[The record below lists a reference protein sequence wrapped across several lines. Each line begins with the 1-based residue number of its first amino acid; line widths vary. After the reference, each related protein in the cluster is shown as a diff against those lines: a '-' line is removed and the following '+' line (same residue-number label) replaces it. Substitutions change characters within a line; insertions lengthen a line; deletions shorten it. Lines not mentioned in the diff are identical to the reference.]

1 MNRVTLMGRLTR
13 DPELKK
19 TQTGK
24 STCAFDLAVN
34 TRGKTYFIKCRAWD
48 STAENLSK
56 YIRKGGMVGVDG
68 TLQIR
73 TYDTENGKKST
84 TEVVCDQITFATG
97 KTDPFAEGNGISEE
111 ELPF

>member
-19 TQTGK
+19 TQAGK
-24 STCAFDLAVN
+24 SMCAFDLAVN
-34 TRGKTYFIKCRAWD
+34 TRGKTYFIKCKAWGI
-48 STAENLSK
+48 TAENLSK

-68 TLQIR
+68 SLQVS
-73 TYDTENGKKST
+73 TYDTENGKKT
-84 TEVVCDQITFATG
+84 ITEVVCDEIAFAG